1 MPRRNR
7 KPYWLDTALVMRK
20 GGKTLKDISDT
31 LDHPIS
37 TIRYQLSINL
47 NPEEYDRYCK
57 EPSTPDGKRRTK
69 KILDLNDKGFNGN
82 EIAQMV
88 GVSRQYVYKLFRLW
102 KEQEDAYLDYE
113 VEKKVSKFKQFRSKN
128 YAR

>member
-88 GVSRQYVYKLFRLW
+88 GVSRQYVYKLLRL
-102 KEQEDAYLDYE
+102 KEEQEEERLNYMVNKTLLR
-113 VEKKVSKFKQFRSKN
+113 EKALKN
-128 YAR
+128 KTNG